1 MASFFEFLM
10 MICFGVSWPF
20 SVYKSYKGRTA
31 KGKSIVFLTAVWT
44 GYICG
49 MIRKFISGNVN
60 YVLIMYVIN
69 TLLVSADIFLYF
81 RNARLDRQAQA
92 PETLSA

>member
-10 MICFGVSWPF
+10 MVCFGVSWPF
-20 SVYKSYKGRTA
+20 SV
-31 KGKSIVFLTAVWT
+31 

-49 MIRKFISGNVN
+49 MIGKFISGNVN

-69 TLLVSADIFLYF
+69 TLLVTADILLYF
-81 RNARLDRQAQA
+81 RNTKLDRLAE
-92 PETLSA
+92 PSETVG

>member
-10 MICFGVSWPF
+10 MVCFGVSWPF
-20 SVYKSYKGRTA
+20 SVYKSYKCRTA
-31 KGKSIVFLTAVWT
+31 KGKSLVFLSAIWT

-49 MIRKFISGNVN
+49 MIGKFISGNVN

-69 TLLVSADIFLYF
+69 TLLVTADILLYF
-81 RNARLDRQAQA
+81 RNTKLDRLAA
-92 PETLSA
+92 LSETVG